1 MSEHSPADFTMIH
14 SNNTSQLSLVV
25 NRDRHNRKHKEESP
39 LPAQNVAFA
48 VNYSLPSVDQFI
60 PHAARMPSD
69 RVQSTADT
77 TSTTTSALD
86 MPTPIPPTAT
96 QRTQLVE
103 KDMNRGN
110 RGKRVRVV
118 ETDPTPSKRVQPK
131 REKSREK
138 SREKVRVR
146 YDMNHVPMVQRHVKF
161 VQHHR
166 TQANSH
172 HYKNK
177 RALPPRRGSNPST
190 ITAREQESFHDTC
203 HKCKGEEL
211 PAPFVADSSVVWI
224 PTKRQ
229 EWEDC
234 LSEMTA
240 VCTSAALRRHV
251 AALNSTT
258 KTFFAPLSSD
268 YIRDRIDIDDPLEGY
283 QIRHKTG
290 GWLQGFI
297 LWTNFTTWTHY
308 FKWDSL
314 HEMSAIPSSR
324 AADKKTHAVDMDG
337 SLSAELEAQPRSG
350 DPLLSG
356 VVFPTI
362 AEIGLLGGM
371 GCGEYLL
378 RMALDDVKS
387 RGQYKYVALQA
398 TDQSRTFYERF
409 GFVRVGAVCRYG
421 SHDIGNAGLQGQT
434 NESDFVGYR
443 HWTYANERNLDNY
456 GGPSYMMALR
466 LPSTDHDDDDAV
478 AACSQCADKVQKQ
491 RVIDQLKA
499 VAVEEKPEITQ
510 LGATPTPFKKKRSS
524 LTPVSKPLEAALKR
538 TPRSQPTKPGAKRA
552 LPMESVAPAAKAPNY
567 TPKAKRRKI
576 ATAVVKEEREKLLTP
591 PPFGQALSFAQKQ
604 YQSVWLA
611 VPPKKDNSGGRRPPR
626 SRRSNELPSGPSP
639 CKKLN
644 SALKKLM

>member
-1 MSEHSPADFTMIH
+1 
-14 SNNTSQLSLVV
+14 
-25 NRDRHNRKHKEESP
+25 
-39 LPAQNVAFA
+39 
-48 VNYSLPSVDQFI
+48 
-60 PHAARMPSD
+60 
-69 RVQSTADT
+69 
-77 TSTTTSALD
+77 
-86 MPTPIPPTAT
+86 
-96 QRTQLVE
+96 
-103 KDMNRGN
+103 
-110 RGKRVRVV
+110 
-118 ETDPTPSKRVQPK
+118 
-131 REKSREK
+131 
-138 SREKVRVR
+138 
-146 YDMNHVPMVQRHVKF
+146 MVQRHVKF

-166 TQANSH
+166 TQAEHSDH
-172 HYKNK
+172 HNKNKK

-190 ITAREQESFHDTC
+190 VTAREQESLHHAC

-251 AALNSTT
+251 ASANSTT
-258 KTFFAPLSSD
+258 KPFFAPLSSD

-283 QIRHKTG
+283 QIRHRTG

-314 HEMSAIPSSR
+314 NVMSGIPST
-324 AADKKTHAVDMDG
+324 DKMAHAVDMNG
-337 SLSAELEAQPRSG
+337 SLSTELEAQPRSG
-350 DPLLSG
+350 DPLSSG
-356 VVFPTI
+356 VVFATI
-362 AEIGLLGGM
+362 AEISLLGGM

-378 RMALDDVKS
+378 RMALDDIKS
-387 RGQYKYVALQA
+387 RGQYKYVVMQA

-421 SHDIGNAGLQGQT
+421 SCKTGSAGLQGQT
-434 NESDFVGYR
+434 NDCDVVGYR
-443 HWTYANERNLDNY
+443 HWTYANERNLDKY

-466 LPSTDHDDDDAV
+466 LPSIDHADDVV
-478 AACSQCADKVQKQ
+478 AACSQCANEVPKQ

-510 LGATPTPFKKKRSS
+510 LGAAPTPFKKRIS
-524 LTPVSKPLEAALKR
+524 LTPGSKPLDAALKR
-538 TPRSQPTKPGAKRA
+538 TPRSQPTKLGSGSKSA
-552 LPMESVAPAAKAPNY
+552 LPMESVSHSARASSG
-567 TPKAKRRKI
+567 TPKPTKRRKI
-576 ATAVVKEEREKLLTP
+576 TTAAVKEERAKLLTP
-591 PPFGQALSFAQKQ
+591 PPPGQALSFAQKQ

-611 VPPKKDNSGGRRPPR
+611 VPPKKDNFGGRRSPR
-626 SRRSNELPSGPSP
+626 SRRSNELPLDASP
-639 CKKLN
+639 CKKVN